1 MFIDFLFFLL
11 LVGILAL
18 GFFQGIIRVTIVLVA
33 FYLSVVMAS
42 FFFGWLGGI
51 FVRNFHTGYAV
62 GRYLAFA
69 VILITFLI
77 LLSWAGIYQFRHIH
91 LPGQLMYV
99 DRVAGMVVSLLL
111 AGLILGMMAVLLWN
125 LFIERGA
132 ANIDFPVMK
141 WFGGNIRNSFLL
153 DYFSN
158 HVLPGTYNFVD
169 PILPDAA
176 WFIFK
181 PPTEPTPEESESSFL
196 LLRTLLF
203 RG

>member
-1 MFIDFLFFLL
+1 MFIDLLFLL
-11 LVGILAL
+11 SLVGILTL
-18 GFFQGIIRVTIVLVA
+18 GFFQGIIRVAILLVA

-51 FVRNFHTGYAV
+51 FVRNFHTSVSV
-62 GRYLAFA
+62 GQYLAFA
-69 VILITFLI
+69 VIMITFLI
-77 LLSWAGIYQFRHIH
+77 LLSLAGFYQFRDIH

-141 WFGGNIRNSFLL
+141 LLGRSIRSSFLL
-153 DYFSN
+153 QYFAN
-158 HVLPGTYNFVD
+158 HVLPGAYNFAD
-169 PILPDAA
+169 PILPDSAR
-176 WFIFK
+176 FIFN
-181 PPTEPTPEESESSFL
+181 PPAETPPEESESSFL
-196 LLRTLLF
+196 LLQTLF
-203 RG
+203 CG